1 MRLYENLFYANLER
15 FLATGFPALKKML
28 GGDHWRKLVRAFYH
42 RHPCQTPYFREIRQ
56 EFVAYLQAGNHHEL
70 PDFLVELAHYEATER
85 SLQAAEDP
93 PAPPNLDPAGDLLHQ
108 PVVVS
113 PLIRLLS
120 YRHPVHAL
128 AAGGPAAAPSPRPT
142 FLIACRRGDGEVKML
157 ACNAL
162 THRVVELLREEVSG
176 QQALDTLAAEM
187 PNINGTRLQIQG
199 AAILNRLRR
208 AEVLLG
214 VRMRSLQPKP

>member
-1 MRLYENLFYANLER
+1 MRLYERLFYANLES
-15 FLATGFPALKKML
+15 FLANGFPVLKKML
-28 GGDHWRKLVRAFYH
+28 GGARWRRLVRAFYH
-42 RHPCQTPYFREIRQ
+42 RHPCKTPYFREIGQ
-56 EFVAYLQAGNHHEL
+56 EFLAFLEADNPQEL

-93 PAPPNLDPAGDLLHQ
+93 PAPTNLNPTGGLLRQ

-120 YRHPVHAL
+120 YRHPVQAL
-128 AAGGPAAAPSPRPT
+128 GSGGAAAAPTPRPT

-157 ACNAL
+157 ASNAL
-162 THRVVELLREEVSG
+162 THRLVELLRGELSG
-176 QQALDTLAAEM
+176 QQALDALAAEM
-187 PNINGTRLQIQG
+187 PNIDRARLQTQG
-199 AAILNRLRR
+199 AAILDRLRR

-214 VRMRSLQPKP
+214 VRIPAS